1 MLWNV
6 TYDSTLRVNRETG
19 CHVVCYA
26 DDTLVIATADD
37 ANSTAVRAGI
47 QVARI
52 LFQIKRLGLR
62 VSEKKTEAVIF
73 YGRVKPDY
81 FPLIS
86 VGNSR
91 IKLSGSMKYLGIIIG
106 SKWSF
111 VDHFAYV
118 EAKVAKV
125 TRALCRLMPTLRGPG
140 ERKRQLYSKMV
151 QSVILYGAP
160 IWCDA
165 LDRSRGAQRSLRC
178 VQRVLAIR
186 VISAYCT
193 TSCDAASLLA
203 RIPPLHV
210 TAMCRKRVYEKTTA
224 LKASGNWT
232 PEAVV
237 DIKNTELLVL
247 YHQWAE
253 YLRDPSLWGKR
264 TSAAIYPHLIEWIE
278 RERGCMNYYVSQ
290 FLTGHGSL
298 DISCSK
304 FERGETNLARIAEM
318 SSRL

>member
-1 MLWNV
+1 M
-6 TYDSTLRVNRETG
+6 RVNRETG

-26 DDTLVIATADD
+26 DDTLVIATAED
-37 ANSTAVRAGI
+37 ANSAAVRAGI

-62 VSEKKTEAVIF
+62 VFEEKMEAVIF
-73 YGRVKPDY
+73 HGRVKPVY
-81 FPLIS
+81 FPHIS

-91 IKLSGSMKYLGIIIG
+91 IKLSGSMKYLGIIID

-111 VDHFAYV
+111 GDHFAYV

-125 TRALCRLMPTLRGPG
+125 TRAPCKLMPNLRGPG
-140 ERKRQLYSKMV
+140 KRKRQLYSKMV

-165 LDRSRGAQRSLRC
+165 LGRSRGAQRSLRR

-186 VISAYCT
+186 VISAYRT

-210 TAMCRKRVYEKTTA
+210 IAMCRKRVYEKTTA

-253 YLRDPSLWGKR
+253 YLRDPSL
-264 TSAAIYPHLIEWIE
+264 
-278 RERGCMNYYVSQ
+278 
-290 FLTGHGSL
+290 
-298 DISCSK
+298 
-304 FERGETNLARIAEM
+304 
-318 SSRL
+318 